1 MLATYLKRGCS
12 NALKD
17 SQPSAARAIRLLRA
31 NHRQQMV
38 QEQAGSKSSLVS
50 FALRTKT
57 S

>member
-31 NHRQQMV
+31 SHHQQMV